1 MMESMEGSREPDGE
15 ASEPAKPLT
24 IADVIARL
32 EADDGLGSARRA
44 EMLSA
49 LRSICRVLNAN
60 PQFVPAEPRNL
71 RQRLHGVTHA
81 AAGVSRGRWAN
92 IRSLILAAIMR
103 AGIRAMPGGSR
114 QPLAFSWEVLAARLP
129 DKQFRFGLS
138 RFMRFCSANQITPD
152 DVDAAVFEQFRHA
165 LENESLVRHPKLVY
179 RTACVLWNR
188 ASKSIPGWPAVEV
201 PVPNGSRRSSLRY
214 DDLPVSFRADAEAY
228 LTHLGNQDPFADDYV
243 ASLRPATIEA
253 RRNQILQIA
262 TAAVRSGCPVEE
274 VTGLAA
280 LVKPENAK
288 RALRFFWNRAGQ
300 VKKESVHQFAILL
313 RSIARYWAKASASDL
328 DVIDGLCR
336 GLAIK
341 NTGLTDKNRQRLR
354 QFDNADNLDAL
365 LGLPD
370 RIFRRVRKT
379 DRGGRRDAVRV
390 VCAVAIELLTVAP
403 MRIKNLTLLE
413 AERHLVHTRLG
424 PSPAIHL
431 VIPGEE
437 TKNGEPFEVAL
448 PGRSAKLVA
457 EYLRNYRHRLTPVAS
472 PWLFPG
478 YGGKQRNIDR
488 FSGLI
493 SAFVLRET
501 GVRINVHL
509 FRHLAV
515 NLHLDANPEDVE
527 TARRILGHKSLRTTL
542 RAYADMKT
550 AAAFKRYDEMIST
563 LRERGDKHPPTV
575 RRRKKAA

>member
-1 MMESMEGSREPDGE
+1 MSPWA
-15 ASEPAKPLT
+15 AS
-24 IADVIARL
+24 
-32 EADDGLGSARRA
+32 
-44 EMLSA
+44 
-49 LRSICRVLNAN
+49 
-60 PQFVPAEPRNL
+60 
-71 RQRLHGVTHA
+71 
-81 AAGVSRGRWAN
+81 
-92 IRSLILAAIMR
+92 
-103 AGIRAMPGGSR
+103 
-114 QPLAFSWEVLAARLP
+114 
-129 DKQFRFGLS
+129 
-138 RFMRFCSANQITPD
+138 CSA
-152 DVDAAVFEQFRHA
+152 
-165 LENESLVRHPKLVY
+165 ESSIETILK
-179 RTACVLWNR
+179 RTL
-188 ASKSIPGWPAVEV
+188 KSIPGWPAVEV
-201 PVPNGSRRSSLRY
+201 PVPNGSRRYALRY
-214 DDLPVSFRADAEAY
+214 EDLPSSFRVDAEAY

-288 RALRFFWNRAGQ
+288 RVLRFFWNRAGQ
-300 VKKESVHQFAILL
+300 VKKESVHQLAILL
-313 RSIARYWAKASASDL
+313 RSIARHWAKASASDL
-328 DVIDGLCR
+328 DVIDALCR

-341 NTGLTDKNRQRLR
+341 NTGMTEKNRQRLR
-354 QFDNADNLDAL
+354 QFDNPDNVDAL
-365 LGLPD
+365 LSLPD
-370 RIFRRVRKT
+370 RILRRVRKT

-390 VCAVAIELLTVAP
+390 MYAAAIELLIVAP

-413 AERHLVHTRLG
+413 AERHLIHTRLG
-424 PSPAIHL
+424 HSPAIHL
-431 VIPGEE
+431 VILGEE

-493 SAFVLRET
+493 SGFVLRET
-501 GVRINVHL
+501 GVRMNVHL

-550 AAAFKRYDEMIST
+550 AAAFKRYDELIST
-563 LRERGDKHPPTV
+563 LRERGSKHPASV